1 MQKIDEKTWEA
12 VRLTEIFDTISRG
25 KRIKKSD
32 HIPGDVPYVSSTALA
47 NGTDGSCGNE
57 KNVRK
62 FGDCLTLANSGS
74 VGSCFYHPYDF
85 VASDHVTALCR
96 EGTSEDCYLGLSALV
111 GRLGEKYNFNREIND
126 VRISRER
133 VMLPVHEG
141 VPDYEYIEK
150 ITQQKRQTMLN
161 KYRIYA
167 QKCIADLGDE
177 SELPALSEKTW
188 DSFSISDI
196 FDILPGKRLVAADTT
211 PGDRPFIGAL
221 DNSNGIARFVNDTN
235 VSLDKNVL
243 GVNYDGNGMVIGF
256 YHPYECIFSDSVKRF
271 HLKNHEDKAFVLLFM
286 KVAILQQTSKFGYL
300 YKFNAER
307 MANTK
312 IMLPVTDD
320 GAPDYEYMEQYAKNL
335 MLRKYKQYLSYLNSK
350 EKTDTVATDN

>member
-85 VASDHVTALCR
+85 VASDHVTALSR

-141 VPDYEYIEK
+141 VG
-150 ITQQKRQTMLN
+150 ITN
-161 KYRIYA
+161 I
-167 QKCIADLGDE
+167 
-177 SELPALSEKTW
+177 
-188 DSFSISDI
+188 
-196 FDILPGKRLVAADTT
+196 
-211 PGDRPFIGAL
+211 
-221 DNSNGIARFVNDTN
+221 
-235 VSLDKNVL
+235 
-243 GVNYDGNGMVIGF
+243 
-256 YHPYECIFSDSVKRF
+256 
-271 HLKNHEDKAFVLLFM
+271 
-286 KVAILQQTSKFGYL
+286 
-300 YKFNAER
+300 
-307 MANTK
+307 
-312 IMLPVTDD
+312 
-320 GAPDYEYMEQYAKNL
+320 
-335 MLRKYKQYLSYLNSK
+335 
-350 EKTDTVATDN
+350 